1 MWLLKRFRKDR
12 CSQTRDLLSAYTD
25 GQLDLKEQERVEQHL
40 KVCPACREELGSL
53 QATVQLLHRVPQESP
68 ARSFAV
74 AEPRPVPRWSPFPV
88 LRTATAVAAV
98 FLVFFFAADM
108 YNLFGTGPAATE
120 ERGAMQSESGQEE
133 SDAGKY
139 SPDSENDLSGGP
151 ESDDDESQLQAT
163 EEVYA
168 AAGDDGTDQEEVADK
183 DEEPS
188 TVFEIY
194 VSGEDA
200 ASPDEENEVSQESGA
215 GGDEETTRELEGETS
230 VNEGGDGWPR
240 AVEYGLLGAM
250 VVLGSITVVS
260 WRKGRKAKI

>member
-1 MWLLKRFRKDR
+1 MWHSLFARFRKDR

-40 KVCPACREELGSL
+40 KVCPACREEIGSL

-88 LRTATAVAAV
+88 LRTATAVVAV

-133 SDAGKY
+133 ADAGKY

-163 EEVYA
+163 EEGYA
-168 AAGDDGTDQEEVADK
+168 AAGDDGTDQEEV
-183 DEEPS
+183 
-188 TVFEIY
+188 
-194 VSGEDA
+194 
-200 ASPDEENEVSQESGA
+200 A

-250 VVLGSITVVS
+250 VVLGSITIVS

>member
-25 GQLDLKEQERVEQHL
+25 GQLDLNEQEKVDQHL

-53 QATVQLLHRVPQESP
+53 QATVQLLHCVPQSTP
-68 ARSFAV
+68 LRSFAV

-120 ERGAMQSESGQEE
+120 ERGPTQSESGQEE
-133 SDAGKY
+133 ADAGKY
-139 SPDSENDLSGGP
+139 SPDSENYLSGGP
-151 ESDDDESQLQAT
+151 ESDDDQSQLRAT
-163 EEVYA
+163 EEGYA
-168 AAGDDGTDQEEVADK
+168 PSAAGADRTDQEEV
-183 DEEPS
+183 
-188 TVFEIY
+188 
-194 VSGEDA
+194 
-200 ASPDEENEVSQESGA
+200 A

-230 VNEGGDGWPR
+230 VNGGDGWPR
-240 AVEYGLLGAM
+240 GVEYGLLGAM
-250 VVLGSITVVS
+250 VILGSMTVIS